1 MEKDVKGKRISDLVQ
16 VVLDYFDI
24 ERKINKDELVEKL
37 TAWHEKYHP
46 DYYKDTTSVP
56 PDLLDTFEIEEETL
70 SGTQKKFP

>member
-46 DYYKDTTSVP
+46 DYYKDITSVP
-56 PDLLDTFEIEEETL
+56 PDLLDTFEIEEEIL